1 MVSKTYVW
9 QLQQN
14 YVAKITLELRQ
25 EVTFDLGWDT
35 MQ

>member
-14 YVAKITLELRQ
+14 YVVKITLELRQ
-25 EVTFDLGWDT
+25 EVTFDLG
-35 MQ
+35 